1 MDEKTKEIY
10 EEFRCEL
17 GIHEKDIINAQNLH
31 RDLLNKNP
39 FRYESPYLIS
49 AVCVYT
55 ISHTIPQKVTL
66 EDIENISHIKK
77 EDITK
82 CYKLVLD
89 TELGGFLQQRDDD
102 MSQ

>member
-55 ISHTIPQKVTL
+55 ISHMIPQKVTL

-102 MSQ
+102 IPQ